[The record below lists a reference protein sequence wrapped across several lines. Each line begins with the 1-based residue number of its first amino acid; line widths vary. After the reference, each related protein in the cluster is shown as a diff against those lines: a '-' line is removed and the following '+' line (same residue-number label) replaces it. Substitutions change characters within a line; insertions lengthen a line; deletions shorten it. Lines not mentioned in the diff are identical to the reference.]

1 MPISRDTLN
10 AIRSAISDNVT
21 RHASVKV
28 VLENLSQFEN
38 AGDDPKQLRQAWDD
52 TSHDLARLVRDGGI
66 LDRKLVDSLANEV
79 VALTSIPKD
88 ELQEFKQTAEKFLEL
103 GGGDNGVAAMVLP
116 GVPHDLQEGAA
127 AAFTLRALAIHPTR
141 ALPPGKSLV
150 SLFMNQTEKI
160 DGKEQ
165 KKAKEIADLLK
176 QAFWDSVRF
185 GCCSYDHHSN
195 RFTGSG
201 ANIIAISRDPTAA
214 HQSVLSGFIRC
225 ITDLYKP

>member
-10 AIRSAISDNVT
+10 AIRSAISDDVT
-21 RHASVKV
+21 RHASIKV
-28 VLENLSQFEN
+28 VLENLSQFER
-38 AGDDPKQLRQAWDD
+38 AGDDPSQIQHAWDN

-79 VALTSIPKD
+79 VSLTSIPKD

-103 GGGDNGVAAMVLP
+103 GGGDDGVAAMVLP

-127 AAFTLRALAIHPTR
+127 AAFTLRALAIHPMR

-150 SLFMNQTEKI
+150 SLFMNQSEKL
-160 DGKEQ
+160 DGEEQ

-176 QAFWDSVRF
+176 RAFWDSVR
-185 GCCSYDHHSN
+185 
-195 RFTGSG
+195 
-201 ANIIAISRDPTAA
+201 
-214 HQSVLSGFIRC
+214 
-225 ITDLYKP
+225 